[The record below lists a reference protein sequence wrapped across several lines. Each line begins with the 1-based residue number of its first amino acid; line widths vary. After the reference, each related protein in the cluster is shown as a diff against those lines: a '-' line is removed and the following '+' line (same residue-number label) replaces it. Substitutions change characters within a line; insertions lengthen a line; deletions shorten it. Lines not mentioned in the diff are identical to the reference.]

1 MEAESRKE
9 TLCLCNLRNLLS
21 QDSRCQECNRIKQK
35 GKKKKKNQAFRELNV
50 SSWDNNFLNSL
61 GKDIRNVTDR
71 GSSVQLPARQQ
82 VRQ

>member
-9 TLCLCNLRNLLS
+9 ILCLCNLQNLK
-21 QDSRCQECNRIKQK
+21 DSRCQQCNRIKQK
-35 GKKKKKNQAFRELNV
+35 GKKKNKAFRELNV

-71 GSSVQLPARQQ
+71 GSSV
-82 VRQ
+82 